1 MTVDANQR
9 RLVRPV
15 GHRAQRSPI
24 SDVQRLRDDAPMHDN
39 EAHDFYPLSR
49 FDDVNRALGDHQ
61 IFSFAKRV
69 DLEILKYGSASPKPC
84 PARGWKH
91 DLEQKRAAPVSTTG
105 QISWPPQRSLQ
116 TITGQFL
123 NGP

>member
-15 GHRAQRSPI
+15 GRRAQRSPT

-39 EAHDFYPLSR
+39 ETHDFYPLSR
-49 FDDVNRALGDHQ
+49 FDDVNRALVHHQ

-69 DLEILKYGSASPKPC
+69 ELDSEV
-84 PARGWKH
+84 R
-91 DLEQKRAAPVSTTG
+91 
-105 QISWPPQRSLQ
+105 QRLS
-116 TITGQFL
+116 
-123 NGP
+123 